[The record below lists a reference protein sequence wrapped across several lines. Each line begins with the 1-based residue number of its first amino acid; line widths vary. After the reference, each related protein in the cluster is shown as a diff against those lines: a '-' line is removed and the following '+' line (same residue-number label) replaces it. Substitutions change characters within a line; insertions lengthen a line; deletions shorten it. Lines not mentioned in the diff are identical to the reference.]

1 MQGKPESHHHTCRQ
15 STDHHCPG
23 CCSCECCGESRK
35 YHHYRT
41 HRAFDDVPPLRR
53 IPPHEVV
60 GRRQRPWG
68 VEPMD
73 VDVDEDLYYP
83 PRPHVHDEEPD
94 DEEPHGEEP
103 FMPVAPPP
111 LRRQ

>member
-1 MQGKPESHHHTCRQ
+1 
-15 STDHHCPG
+15 
-23 CCSCECCGESRK
+23 
-35 YHHYRT
+35 
-41 HRAFDDVPPLRR
+41 
-53 IPPHEVV
+53 
-60 GRRQRPWG
+60 
-68 VEPMD
+68 MD